1 LSDGRPI
8 RASCIEIDLLATRD
22 RGLNEPNHCRLN
34 SRGHRW
40 LAGWIDPR
48 ETGRYGIQRSAAG
61 RTARYVFD
69 DAPSTLIKLRQL
81 AEFLAKQV
89 AARHG
94 LLPSNAISFDEV
106 LRTLKL
112 RSILPPEVA
121 NLFFHL
127 KRVGNAAV
135 HENVGTTADALS
147 ALKIARGWFHQ
158 SYAIMPL
165 SLTHPP
171 FQTNTGP
178 AAVLDEITRPG
189 RALKAAS
196 ASALGHP
203 SRPPY

>member
-1 LSDGRPI
+1 VKLTVEVIGGLPVGSTPERP
-8 RASCIEIDLLATRD
+8 EGT
-22 RGLNEPNHCRLN
+22 
-34 SRGHRW
+34 
-40 LAGWIDPR
+40 
-48 ETGRYGIQRSAAG
+48 GIQRSAAG
-61 RTARYVFD
+61 RTARYFFD

-106 LRTLKL
+106 PRTLKL

-135 HENVGTTADALS
+135 HENVGTTADALP
-147 ALKIARGWFHQ
+147 ALKIARGAAIWFHQ

-178 AAVLDEITRPG
+178 AAVLDENN
-189 RALKAAS
+189 S
-196 ASALGHP
+196 AGTSF
-203 SRPPY
+203 